1 MSISPFIVF
10 LLSLKLYYD
19 YVSSDLTSVN
29 HAVVSSH
36 ANVTASAVYCYSVGN
51 IVVVSGWL
59 KVNTAI
65 PAPASNTVWVTFANT
80 MPFISDNHRAF
91 FAAVNSADD
100 TVRAMKVY
108 QRSILL
114 DSKNIPAG
122 DYTINGVCIV

>member
-1 MSISPFIVF
+1 M
-10 LLSLKLYYD
+10 
-19 YVSSDLTSVN
+19 
-29 HAVVSSH
+29 
-36 ANVTASAVYCYSVGN
+36 
-51 IVVVSGWL
+51 VSGWL

-65 PAPASNTVWVTFANT
+65 PAPASNTVLVTFANT

-122 DYTINGVCIV
+122 DYTINGVCVV